1 MHGSDYLCQPFLNPF
16 PLKTK
21 VTKKAPEN
29 INVITLGCSKNTV
42 DSEMLMGQLAAN
54 GKQVIHEG
62 NLKGGT
68 VIINTCGFIDNAKE
82 ESINTI
88 LDYAERRKNGELD
101 KLIVMGCLSER
112 YQEDLKKEI
121 KNVDGWFGTH
131 HLPEILKSVGAD
143 YKRELLGER
152 LQTTP
157 KHYAYV
163 KISEGCNRPC
173 SFCAIPLMR
182 GKHVSKS
189 YEELEFE
196 IKGLV
201 KNGIKEIMLIAQDTT
216 YYGLDLY
223 GERTL
228 AELLKRL
235 ANIDG
240 LEWIRLHYAYPSQFP
255 MQALDVMREYKNIC
269 NYIDMPLQHITDNM
283 LKTMRRGITKERTQ
297 QLVDDI
303 RNKVPD
309 IGFRTTLLV
318 GHPGETE
325 KDQEELLEFVA
336 KNRFDRLGVF
346 TYSHEEN
353 TAAHDLEDSIPQEE
367 KQARA
372 DAVMELQQDI
382 SADLNQEKI
391 GKTFKVLVDKV
402 DGENYVGRTEYD
414 SPEVDNEVLINT
426 LNNVA
431 RIGDF
436 TNVKITDATEFDLIG
451 EIVKP
456 L

>member
-1 MHGSDYLCQPFLNPF
+1 
-16 PLKTK
+16 LKTK
-21 VTKKAPEN
+21 IKSPKTEN

-54 GKQVIHEG
+54 GKLVTHEG
-62 NLKGGT
+62 QQMGGT

-88 LDYAERRKNGELD
+88 LDYAERRKRGELD

-112 YQEDLKKEI
+112 YQDELKTEI

-131 HLPEILKSVGAD
+131 HLPQILESVGAN
-143 YKRELLGER
+143 YKHELLGER

-173 SFCAIPLMR
+173 AFCAIPLMR

-201 KNGIKEIMLIAQDTT
+201 RNGIKEIMLIAQDTT
-216 YYGLDLY
+216 YYGIDIY
-223 GERTL
+223 GERKL

-255 MQALDVMREYKNIC
+255 LEVLDVMKEYKNIC

-283 LKTMRRGITKERTQ
+283 LKTMRRGISKQRTQ
-297 QLVDDI
+297 KLVDEI
-303 RNKVPD
+303 RNRIPD
-309 IGFRTTLLV
+309 IGFRTTILV
-318 GHPGETE
+318 GHPGETV
-325 KDQEELLEFVA
+325 KDQEELLEFVS
-336 KNRFDRLGVF
+336 KNKFDRLGVF

-353 TAAHDLEDSIPQEE
+353 TAAHELPDIIPQEE

-372 DAVMELQQDI
+372 DEVMELQQEI
-382 SADLNQEKI
+382 SAELNQAKI
-391 GKTFKVLVDKV
+391 GKIFKVLVDKIE
-402 DGENYVGRTEYD
+402 GENFVGRSEYD
-414 SPEVDNEVLINT
+414 SPEVDNEVLIPT
-426 LNNVA
+426 LNNYA

-436 TNVKITDATEFDLIG
+436 VNVKITDATEFDLIG
-451 EIVKP
+451 KVE
-456 L
+456 

>member
-1 MHGSDYLCQPFLNPF
+1 M
-16 PLKTK
+16 KTK
-21 VTKKAPEN
+21 VKNIPNEN

-54 GKQVIHEG
+54 GKNVMHEG
-62 NLKGGT
+62 TLQGGT
-68 VIINTCGFIDNAKE
+68 VIINTCGFIENAKE

-88 LDYAERRKNGELD
+88 LNFAERRKNGELD

-112 YQEDLKKEI
+112 YQQELKLEI

-143 YKRELLGER
+143 YKKELLGER

-173 SFCAIPLMR
+173 AFCAIPLMR
-182 GKHVSKS
+182 GNHTSKP

-201 KNGIKEIMLIAQDTT
+201 RNGIKEIMLIAQDTT
-216 YYGLDLY
+216 YYGIDIY
-223 GERTL
+223 GERKL
-228 AELLKRL
+228 PELLKRL

-255 MQALDVMREYKNIC
+255 LKALDVMREYKNIC

-283 LKTMRRGITKERTQ
+283 LKTMRRGITKQRTQ
-297 QLVDDI
+297 KLVDQI
-303 RNKVPD
+303 RNKIPD

-325 KDQEELLEFVA
+325 KDQQELMEFVA
-336 KNRFDRLGVF
+336 KNKFDRLGVF

-353 TAAHDLEDSIPQEE
+353 TAAYQLPDSIPQPV
-367 KQARA
+367 KQERA
-372 DAVMELQQDI
+372 DEVMTLQEEI
-382 SADLNQEKI
+382 SAELNQAKI
-391 GKTFKVLVDKV
+391 GQTYKILIDKI
-402 DGENYVGRTEYD
+402 DGENYVGRSEYD
-414 SPEVDNEVLINT
+414 SPEVDNEVLVST
-426 LNNVA
+426 LNNYA
-431 RIGDF
+431 RLGDF
-436 TNVKITDATEFDLIG
+436 VNVKITDATEFDLIG
-451 EIVKP
+451 EVV
-456 L
+456 

>member
-1 MHGSDYLCQPFLNPF
+1 M
-16 PLKTK
+16 KTK
-21 VTKKAPEN
+21 PNSKVNEN

-42 DSEMLMGQLAAN
+42 DSEMLMGQLLAN
-54 GKQVIHEG
+54 GKNVMHES
-62 NLKGGT
+62 NQLGGT

-88 LDYAERRKNGELD
+88 LSFAEKRKKGELD
-101 KLIVMGCLSER
+101 KLIVMGCLIER
-112 YQEDLKKEI
+112 YQDELSAEI

-131 HLPEILKSVGAD
+131 HLPEILKSVDAD

-152 LQTTP
+152 LLTTP

-182 GKHVSKS
+182 GQHLSKS

-216 YYGLDLY
+216 YYGIDLY
-223 GERTL
+223 GERKL
-228 AELLKRL
+228 PELLKRL
-235 ANIDG
+235 ANIEG

-255 MQALDVMREYKNIC
+255 LETLDVMREYKNIC

-297 QLVDDI
+297 KLVDDI
-303 RNKVPD
+303 RNKIPE

-318 GHPGETE
+318 GHPGETQ
-325 KDQEELLEFVA
+325 KDQEELLAFVE
-336 KNRFDRLGVF
+336 KNKFDRLGVF

-353 TAAHDLEDSIPQEE
+353 TAAHEMSDDIPQEE
-367 KQARA
+367 KQLRA
-372 DAVMELQQDI
+372 DQVMELQQEI
-382 SADLNQEKI
+382 SSTLNAAKI
-391 GKTFKVLVDKV
+391 GNTYKVLIDKI
-402 DGENYVGRTEYD
+402 DGENFVGRTEYD

-426 LNNVA
+426 QNNYA
-431 RIGDF
+431 RLGDF
-436 TNVKITDATEFDLIG
+436 VNVKVTDATEFDLIG
-451 EIVKP
+451 EVVK
-456 L
+456 